1 MGKAIKWVCI
11 VLGGIVVLVILAL
24 LIIPAFMDIQKYKPH
39 IEAQVSEA
47 TGRPFTL
54 GGDLSLSLFPWA
66 GVSLSDMRLGSP
78 DGFAEKNFVTV
89 KSFEV
94 RVKLLPLIAKD
105 IQVKRFSLAGPRIV
119 LERLEDGRVNWE
131 GIGKAP
137 EETAPADVPKEKKA
151 PSEKAPFEAFP
162 IKALAVAEFAITDG
176 SVLWIDQGQEA
187 RKEISDVTLR
197 LTDVSLDRPV
207 SLLFSALL
215 DGRPLSMEGTVG
227 PVGKTP
233 GKGSIP
239 VDLSLKALKQMDL
252 NLKGKIVDPAVS
264 PHFDLAIQLASFSP
278 RKLMENL
285 GQAFPVETTDPEA
298 LNLVALKTAVRGS
311 PQQVSLTDGVLNLD
325 QSTLKFSLKAKDF
338 MKPDVAFDLDLD
350 EIDVDRYLPPKK
362 ETVPAEKE
370 KTPKE
375 EAPATKKKTDYGP
388 LRKLVLDGAIR
399 VGKLKAQGLRMAD
412 LTLKVTGQDGQI
424 KLDPLTVNLYKGA
437 LSAKGAVDVRADAP
451 KSKMELDA
459 KGIQAGPLL
468 KDLLQ
473 KEFLEGTAQSRVAI
487 SMTGDDADRIKKSL
501 NGTGEFNFTDGAIVG
516 IDLAGMVR
524 NAKAAFGLA
533 EKETERPRTDFAELN
548 APFTITNGVVNTPG
562 TALLS
567 PLLRVG
573 AKGEANL
580 VTEALDF
587 RVEPKFVGTIKG
599 QGDTMERAGVMVP
612 VLVTGTFDAPK
623 FRPDMEGILKQSLEG
638 GVPKPDELKKLLPGQ
653 GGDKGDTKA
662 LEEKAKGLLKTLP
675 FGKKE

>member
-78 DGFAEKNFVTV
+78 DGFAEKDFVTV

-131 GIGKAP
+131 GIGKAS

-264 PHFDLAIQLASFSP
+264 PRFDVAIQLASFSP

-548 APFTITNGVVNTPG
+548 APFTITNGVVETPE
-562 TALLS
+562 TTLLS
-567 PLLRVG
+567 PLLRLG
-573 AKGEANL
+573 AKGKANL

-623 FRPDMEGILKQSLEG
+623 FRPDMEGILKQSIEG

>member
-66 GVSLSDMRLGSP
+66 GVSLSDLRLGSP
-78 DGFAEKNFVTV
+78 DGFAEKDFVTV

-105 IQVKRFSLAGPRIV
+105 IRVKRFILAGPRIV
-119 LERLEDGRVNWE
+119 LERLKDGRVNWE
-131 GIGKAP
+131 GIGKAS

-215 DGRPLSMEGTVG
+215 GGRPLSMEGTVG

-264 PHFDLAIQLASFSP
+264 PRFDLAIQLASFSP

-298 LNLVALKTAVRGS
+298 INLVALKTAVRGS
-311 PQQVSLTDGVLNLD
+311 LQQVSLTDGVLNLD

-412 LTLKVTGQDGQI
+412 LTLKVTGRDGQI

-473 KEFLEGTAQSRVAI
+473 KELLEGTAQSRVAI

-548 APFTITNGVVNTPG
+548 APFTITNGVVETPE
-562 TALLS
+562 TTLLS
-567 PLLRVG
+567 PLLRLG
-573 AKGEANL
+573 AKGKANL

-623 FRPDMEGILKQSLEG
+623 FRPDMEGILKQSIEG

>member
-1 MGKAIKWVCI
+1 MGKVIKWVCI

-24 LIIPAFMDIQKYKPH
+24 LIIPAFVDIQKYKPH

-78 DGFAEKNFVTV
+78 DGFAEKDFVTV

-105 IQVKRFSLAGPRIV
+105 IRVKRFSLAGPRIV

-131 GIGKAP
+131 GIGKTS

-239 VDLSLKALKQMDL
+239 VNLSLKALKQMEL
-252 NLKGKIVDPAVS
+252 TLKGKIVDPAVS

-298 LNLVALKTAVRGS
+298 LNRLALNTNVKGD
-311 PQQVSLTDGVLNLD
+311 PQRVSLTEGVLTLD
-325 QSTLKFSLKAKDF
+325 QSTFKFSVQAKDF
-338 MKPDVAFDLDLD
+338 MKPDVAFDLHLD
-350 EIDVDRYLPPKK
+350 EIDVDRYLPPEKK
-362 ETVPAEKE
+362 TAPAEAE
-370 KTPKE
+370 KAGTQG
-375 EAPATKKKTDYGP
+375 PAAEKKTDYSP
-388 LRKLVLDGAIR
+388 LRKLVLDGAVH
-399 VGKLKAQGLRMAD
+399 VGKLKAHGLMMSD
-412 LTLKVTGQDGQI
+412 LALKVTARDGQI
-424 KLDPLTVNLYKGA
+424 QLDSLTAKLYQGA
-437 LSAKGAVDVRADAP
+437 LSVKGAVDVRQDTP

-459 KGIQAGPLL
+459 SGIQARPLL
-468 KDLLQ
+468 RDLLQ
-473 KEFLEGTAQSRVAI
+473 KEFLEGVAQSRVVI
-487 SMTGDDADRIKKSL
+487 RMTGDDTNQFKKTL
-501 NGTGEFNFTDGAIVG
+501 NGDGEFNFTDGAIVG
-516 IDLAGMVR
+516 INLAGMVR
-524 NAKAAFGLA
+524 NAAAAYGLA
-533 EKETERPRTDFAELN
+533 ETGKERPKTDFHELKV
-548 APFTITNGVVNTPG
+548 PFTITNGVVNTSG

-599 QGDTMERAGVMVP
+599 QGDTMDRAGIMVP

-623 FRPDMEGILKQSLEG
+623 FRPDMEGIVKQSLEG